1 MTLYNNFIIIFSLII
16 GSIMDNTNNTHI
28 ETSEHKYNNDFLKK
42 NLTCATVLITQDKK
56 NILFGKITLQN
67 KYDLPKGKKEY
78 DESDIEAA
86 SRELNEETGIFI
98 PTNEYYKPE
107 CKKLFQLNYNK
118 EKDISLF
125 FIYDKNNVYLNDK
138 SLKKLS
144 CSTYFK
150 LSDYENYHYEN
161 IDSIYNLD
169 DEIPEIDDYKLLN
182 IEKLIS
188 DELYVEN
195 HLNKSMSR
203 LFKNRLVLK
212 ILNKFIGKYDYEEEW
227 QYENNLPDR
236 IFSNQFSLSSIN

>member
-1 MTLYNNFIIIFSLII
+1 M
-16 GSIMDNTNNTHI
+16 
-28 ETSEHKYNNDFLKK
+28 
-42 NLTCATVLITQDKK
+42 
-56 NILFGKITLQN
+56 
-67 KYDLPKGKKEY
+67 
-78 DESDIEAA
+78 
-86 SRELNEETGIFI
+86 
-98 PTNEYYKPE
+98 
-107 CKKLFQLNYNK
+107 
-118 EKDISLF
+118 
-125 FIYDKNNVYLNDK
+125 
-138 SLKKLS
+138 LS

-150 LSDYENYHYEN
+150 LSDYENYHYKN

-236 IFSNQFSLSSIN
+236 IFSNQF